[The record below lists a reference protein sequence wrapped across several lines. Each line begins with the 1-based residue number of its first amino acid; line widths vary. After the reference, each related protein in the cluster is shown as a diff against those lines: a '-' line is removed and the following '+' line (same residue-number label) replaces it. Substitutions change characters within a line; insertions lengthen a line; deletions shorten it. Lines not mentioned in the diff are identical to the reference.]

1 MFFFA
6 RLKIEKT
13 QNAGAQQIIR
23 KQQLNTVSMKCFFL
37 QKGRMASLSL
47 GTI

>member
-23 KQQLNTVSMKCFFL
+23 KQQLNIVSMKLFL